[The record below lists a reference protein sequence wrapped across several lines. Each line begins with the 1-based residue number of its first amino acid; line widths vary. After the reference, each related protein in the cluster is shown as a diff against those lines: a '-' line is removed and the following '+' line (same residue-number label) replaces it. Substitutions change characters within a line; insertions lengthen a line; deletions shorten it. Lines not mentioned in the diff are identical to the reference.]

1 MAIQEVTAQP
11 SHPLATLESDY
22 SHAVVHLAWDLHK
35 RTKERVL
42 LFGLVELL
50 PAEVPPPTDDG
61 EHVRELRK
69 SERRVFVRHTVMPA
83 GRALEWYLRCRR
95 GDAVLPTDDG
105 TLPAPG
111 DEQARR
117 LRLLDLG
124 EEPPWPSLAL
134 AVEQQQEVPFVP
146 AWHGQPR
153 MHHMIPLIDLDL
165 KTLWPRE
172 NECRNAVDFLS
183 ETLHFDLDDYPEF
196 WGSVHL
202 LAPNPLFRKMEGR
215 RLPTS
220 TEHIGQMLYRLH
232 PRAGKDLT
240 GLELAIDEQRASGE
254 CSTTR
259 VALEGPLIRVTFR
272 HKIGRFREGTRDPL
286 RGLLHT
292 RHTVVL
298 AGLTGRLSIGENRKR
313 VVPVPATPRR
323 AAEEYEVATRRT
335 EGQTIKIGSTRGPH
349 VPGAESRIWAA
360 QRARKAQDAVRSL
373 SERLFDDDVQEATD
387 ILRSLLNEARREV
400 LIIDPYF
407 ARPELVRFALAVGQ
421 IDAPI
426 SILTSAEVL
435 KAMDPSSNNM
445 EKGDVLHAEIQN
457 LATQKDINTFKIRV
471 MPGERPIIHDRFLVV
486 DDRIWLLGSS
496 FNEFASRGTMIISL
510 SHPELVRDKLR
521 QAWNDAEEL
530 ASWLHERHASRIV
543 KSPICST
550 PQEKCS

>member
-50 PAEVPPPTDDG
+50 PAEVPPPADDG
-61 EHVRELRK
+61 EQVRELRK
-69 SERRVFVRHTVMPA
+69 SERRVYVRHTVMPA

-134 AVEQQQEVPFVP
+134 AVEQQQEAPFVP
-146 AWHGQPR
+146 TWHGQPR

-172 NECRNAVDFLS
+172 NECRNAVEFLS
-183 ETLHFDLDDYPEF
+183 ERLHFDLDDYPEF

-259 VALEGPLIRVTFR
+259 VTLEGPLIRVKFR
-272 HKIGRFREGTRDPL
+272 HKIGRFREGIRDPL

-323 AAEEYEVATRRT
+323 AADDYEVATRRT
-335 EGQTIKIGSTRGPH
+335 EGRIIKVGSTREPH
-349 VPGAESRIWAA
+349 VPIAESRIWAA
-360 QRARKAQDAVRSL
+360 QRAHKAQDAARDL
-373 SERLFDDDVQEATD
+373 RERWFDDDVQEATE

-400 LIIDPYF
+400 LIVDPYF

-421 IDAPI
+421 IDVPV
-426 SILTSAEVL
+426 SILTSAKGL
-435 KAMDPSSNNM
+435 QAIDTSSSDT
-445 EKGDVLHAEIQN
+445 EQGDALHAELQN
-457 LATQKDINTFKIRV
+457 LAAQKEINTFNIRV
-471 MPGERPIIHDRFLVV
+471 MPGKRPAIHDRFLLV

-496 FNEFASRGTMIISL
+496 FNEFASRGTMFVSL
-510 SHPELVRDKLR
+510 SHPELLRDKLH
-521 QAWNDAEEL
+521 QAWSNAEEL
-530 ASWLHERHASRIV
+530 APWLRERHASRTV
-543 KSPICST
+543 KPQGCSW
-550 PQEKCS
+550 PQEGCS